1 MIFYSVPRKLK
12 FTCQSIFYFYQNCLL
27 KTFLMTLCASSNLIY
42 LSLFC
47 QNFCPLMQKLDSLE
61 KTLMLQ
67 KIEGRRKKGTT
78 EDEMIGWHHWLNGH
92 SLSKLRE
99 VVKDKEAW
107 HAMVHGA
114 AKSQTWLSNWT
125 TTTIVCLRKK
135 NTTDSSTEKERE
147 GHETSVVKTIPE

>member
-27 KTFLMTLCASSNLIY
+27 KTFLMTLCASSNFIY

-67 KIEGRRKKGTT
+67 R
-78 EDEMIGWHHWLNGH
+78 
-92 SLSKLRE
+92 LRAGG
-99 VVKDKEAW
+99 K
-107 HAMVHGA
+107 
-114 AKSQTWLSNWT
+114 
-125 TTTIVCLRKK
+125 
-135 NTTDSSTEKERE
+135 RE
-147 GHETSVVKTIPE
+147 QQRMR